1 MLRPDPLVAYP
12 RCAEGRVSRELPLSL
27 PKKILRKIE
36 IIVRGPLSEVCHDT
50 IFLSVA
56 LKKFW
61 NSENLPS
68 GLLLRAK
75 IEFDT
80 IRPNIRNDS
89 ERSLATCQIGEGKV
103 L

>member
-12 RCAEGRVSRELPLSL
+12 RCAEGRISRELSLSL
-27 PKKILRKIE
+27 PEKILRKIR
-36 IIVRGPLSEVCHDT
+36 IIVRGAPQRSLPRHDFPLSR
-50 IFLSVA
+50 F
-56 LKKFW
+56 KKVKKIW

-80 IRPNIRNDS
+80 IRPNIRN
-89 ERSLATCQIGEGKV
+89 TPKGV
-103 L
+103 